1 MQSKFD
7 FRESYIMGLLWAGD
21 CSNEKRDYS
30 NLQGMLTKKKICK
43 EDLTKKKKNLQ
54 GRIKGEGW
62 GN

>member
-30 NLQGMLTKKKICK
+30 NLQGMLTKKKNLQGRF
-43 EDLTKKKKNLQ
+43 DKKKKNLQ